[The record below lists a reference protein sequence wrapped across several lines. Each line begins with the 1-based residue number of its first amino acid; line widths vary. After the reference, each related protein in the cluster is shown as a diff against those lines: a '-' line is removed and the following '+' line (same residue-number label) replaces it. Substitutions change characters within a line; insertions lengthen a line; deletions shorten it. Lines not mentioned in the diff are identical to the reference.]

1 MSDERTLR
9 EAIEVWMAQL
19 RPRESEELPFTP
31 AELYDFL
38 LQPEQHPRRNEIRQA
53 LGEYPQLA
61 ALLNDLAVS
70 QREAVARLGDW
81 DVALP
86 KAAAVAGEGTGRIT
100 TEGGKYTI
108 EIRPHLD
115 KINRGLVV
123 VRVAAAYRDQLEG
136 KLLELQDSRGQQLV
150 KGRVVDGEVSGELE
164 SLSRID
170 YGFVV
175 RMARAEG

>member
-9 EAIEVWMAQL
+9 EAIEVWMAQV
-19 RPRESEELPFTP
+19 RAREPEELPFAP

-38 LQPEQHPRRNEIRQA
+38 LRPAEHPRRDEIRQA
-53 LGEYPQLA
+53 LGEHPRLA
-61 ALLNDLAVS
+61 ALLSDLAAS
-70 QREAVARLGDW
+70 QREAAARLGGW

-136 KLLELQDSRGQQLV
+136 NLLELQDSRGQMLV
-150 KGRVVDGEVSGELE
+150 KGRVDDGEVSGELE
-164 SLSRID
+164 QLSQID
-170 YGFVV
+170 YGFIV
-175 RMARAEG
+175 RTARAED